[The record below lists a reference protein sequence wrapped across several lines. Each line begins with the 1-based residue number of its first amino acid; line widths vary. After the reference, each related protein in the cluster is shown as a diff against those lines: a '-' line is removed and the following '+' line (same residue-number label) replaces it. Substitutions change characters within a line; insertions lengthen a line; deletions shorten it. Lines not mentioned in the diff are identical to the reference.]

1 MGITGFALNKTRV
14 ALILVVGILGGG
26 IITFLNYPS
35 AEDPTIT
42 IRTAQVTTRFPG
54 MSTRRVEDLITR
66 KLEEKIREIPEVK
79 SIKSTS
85 KAGQSIISVELHD
98 RYFDLKPIW
107 QNLRNKMNDMKTQLP
122 EGTVGPEVNDDFGL
136 VAVATLM
143 LTSSKGFTNKE
154 WRDAA
159 RDLRN
164 KLYSVTGIKRV
175 SLSGVPEERVYL
187 EVNNARMAQYGINPA
202 DLIQTLQ
209 RQNIIRPGGI
219 ITSRGTELLVEPS
232 GAFTNVRDIGRTVIS
247 LPKSNQVAYL
257 KDVATI
263 RRTTVDPPNQLAY
276 FNGQRA
282 IVIAVSMIE
291 GENMVAFGKRL
302 QSRVAHLQNQL
313 PLGFQIHYATAQAPR
328 VDAAISAFS
337 LNLYQTIA
345 VVLLVVILALGL
357 RTGLIVGT
365 AVPLTMLMAIIIMRL
380 AEVELQRVSIVALI
394 IALGML
400 VDNGIVVAEDIKRR
414 LEAGV
419 DRRDACIDS
428 GKELALPLLTSS
440 LTTIL
445 AFSPLLLAENA
456 TGEFLRSLAVVI
468 LITLL
473 SSWFLAMFA
482 TPLFAYLFMKVKPAE
497 GGTDDSLIYDQ
508 GFYAIYKGMLAT
520 VLRLK
525 YLFMAVVVAVFVG
538 SIMLF
543 PLIPVQFMPPSDRNQ
558 IQVNIDLPAGASS
571 RQSAKVVEEFS
582 AWLKNKKTNPEV
594 ILSAMYV
601 AYGGPRFFLALSPI
615 DPDPNRAYALINT
628 RSNKDLPAVM
638 TRIRKYFLER
648 QPNVRAG
655 VKDLFLGAKE
665 PGIVEYRFIGPDSEI
680 LRAASTKMQRAF
692 RKIGGLSV
700 LQDDWDNKT
709 LTIQVK
715 VDQSRARRAGIT
727 SDEIATA
734 LNYFF
739 SGDRVTD
746 YREGDNVIP
755 IVLRG
760 EAILRFTL
768 DRLISVNVFSSR
780 SGTAVPLVQM
790 ATFDARWDD
799 SRIQRR
805 NLERTLT
812 LTAKHQTL
820 LATTLH
826 TKVAKALA
834 DVRKSLPDGYRIEL
848 GGELE
853 SAGEANSA
861 LLDNMPI
868 ALMMILLLLVWQF
881 NSIRRMAIISLT
893 IPLSL
898 IGAVLGLLV
907 MQAFFGFTSL
917 LGILSLAGIII
928 NNAIVLI
935 DRIELERQRGAEP
948 WDAILSAGARR
959 LRPILITTLT
969 TVLGLLP
976 LLLFGGDLWYGMAV
990 VIMFGLAVGTM
1001 LTLGVV
1007 PALYAIF
1014 FRVRPPARSASE
1026 PAPTDTQEVPA

>member
-1 MGITGFALNKTRV
+1 M
-14 ALILVVGILGGG
+14 
-26 IITFLNYPS
+26 
-35 AEDPTIT
+35 
-42 IRTAQVTTRFPG
+42 
-54 MSTRRVEDLITR
+54 
-66 KLEEKIREIPEVK
+66 
-79 SIKSTS
+79 
-85 KAGQSIISVELHD
+85 
-98 RYFDLKPIW
+98 
-107 QNLRNKMNDMKTQLP
+107 
-122 EGTVGPEVNDDFGL
+122 
-136 VAVATLM
+136 
-143 LTSSKGFTNKE
+143 
-154 WRDAA
+154 
-159 RDLRN
+159 
-164 KLYSVTGIKRV
+164 
-175 SLSGVPEERVYL
+175 
-187 EVNNARMAQYGINPA
+187 
-202 DLIQTLQ
+202 Q
-209 RQNIIRPGGI
+209 RQNIIRPGGV

-232 GAFTNVRDIGRTVIS
+232 GAYTSVKDIGRTVIS

-257 KDVATI
+257 RDVATV
-263 RRTTVDPPNQLAY
+263 RRATVDPPKQLAY
-276 FNGQRA
+276 FNGRRA
-282 IVIAVSMIE
+282 IAIAVSMIE
-291 GENMVAFGKRL
+291 GENIVGFGKRL
-302 QSRVAHLQNQL
+302 RARVAHLQNQL

-328 VDAAISAFS
+328 VDAAISDFS
-337 LNLYQTIA
+337 SNLYQTIA
-345 VVLLVVILALGL
+345 VVLLVVVLALGL

-365 AVPLTMLMAIIIMRL
+365 AVPLTMLMAIIIMRM
-380 AEVELQRVSIVALI
+380 AEVELQRVSIAALI
-394 IALGML
+394 ISLGML

-414 LEAGV
+414 LEAGI
-419 DRRDACIDS
+419 DRRDACIAA

-445 AFSPLLLAENA
+445 AFSPLLMAENS
-456 TGEFLRSLAVVI
+456 TGEFLRSLAIVI

-482 TPLFAYLFMKVKPAE
+482 TPLFAYFFMRVKPV
-497 GGTDDSLIYDQ
+497 GGQVADDAIYDQ
-508 GFYAIYKGMLAT
+508 GFYAAYKGVLAT

-525 YLFMAVVVAVFVG
+525 YLFMAAVLVVFVG
-538 SIMLF
+538 ALMLF
-543 PLIPVQFMPPSDRNQ
+543 PLIPVQFMPASDRNQ

-571 RQSAKVVEEFS
+571 RQTAKVVESFS
-582 AWLKNKKTNPEV
+582 AWLKDKRINPEV
-594 ILSAMYV
+594 NLSAMYV

-628 RSNKDLPAVM
+628 RSNKDLPATM
-638 TRIRKYFLER
+638 ARIRKYFLER

-665 PGIVEYRFIGPDSEI
+665 PGLVEYRFIGPDSQV
-680 LRAASTKMQRAF
+680 LREASKRMKRAY
-692 RKIGGLSV
+692 RKIGGTSV

-715 VDQSRARRAGIT
+715 VDQSKARRAGIT

-760 EAILRFTL
+760 EAVLRFTL
-768 DRLISVNVFSSR
+768 DRLLSVNVFSSR
-780 SGTAVPLVQM
+780 SSTPVPLVQM

-820 LATTLH
+820 LAADLH
-826 TKVAKALA
+826 ARVAKTLAAL
-834 DVRKSLPDGYRIEL
+834 RKSLPEGYRIEL

-853 SAGEANSA
+853 SAGEANAA

-868 ALMMILLLLVWQF
+868 ALLMILLLLVWQF

-898 IGAVLGLLV
+898 IGAILGLLV

-935 DRIELERQRGAEP
+935 DRIELERQRGAET

-959 LRPILITTLT
+959 LRPILVTTLT

-976 LLLFGGDLWYGMAV
+976 LLLFGGALWYGMAV

-1014 FRVRPPARSASE
+1014 FRVRPPAKSAAS
-1026 PAPTDTQEVPA
+1026 PAPNDPHEVPA